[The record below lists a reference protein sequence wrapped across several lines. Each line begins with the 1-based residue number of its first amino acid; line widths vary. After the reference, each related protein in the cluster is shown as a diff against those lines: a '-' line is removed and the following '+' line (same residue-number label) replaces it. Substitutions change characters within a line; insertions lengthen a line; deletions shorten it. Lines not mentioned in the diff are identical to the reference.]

1 MEIEESTRI
10 RVKYEV
16 SGFYIGE
23 AIPLEVC
30 TDSPLLIEDGKNTH
44 VLRPGCNFLKY
55 EGDRTLDL
63 TKLKV

>member
-30 TDSPLLIEDGKNTH
+30 TDSPLLIEDGKNT
-44 VLRPGCNFLKY
+44 
-55 EGDRTLDL
+55 LDL